1 MNHDNRFQVGLK
13 GTGYVL
19 LTKGA
24 GKRMVDVYEIK
35 RGNKAKKLVNDFISF
50 FENEYV
56 IRHDA
61 EGDLSLGEK
70 AEEQI
75 IYNWD
80 GSVLSDLS
88 KKEGVL
94 DAAK

>member
-1 MNHDNRFQVGLK
+1 MGGFFIRGSLPILCFKRNGVGIDMK
-13 GTGYVL
+13 
-19 LTKGA
+19 
-24 GKRMVDVYEIK
+24 E
-35 RGNKAKKLVNDFISF
+35 NKSVRAKQLVNDFISF
-50 FENEYV
+50 FENEYG

-88 KKEGVL
+88 KKEGE
-94 DAAK
+94 

>member
-1 MNHDNRFQVGLK
+1 MKEVSPFFMNGVDK
-13 GTGYVL
+13 CME
-19 LTKGA
+19 LTKKVSNHKINDA
-24 GKRMVDVYEIK
+24 R
-35 RGNKAKKLVNDFISF
+35 RLVKDFVSF
-50 FENEYV
+50 FENEYG

-88 KKEGVL
+88 KKEGE
-94 DAAK
+94 

>member
-1 MNHDNRFQVGLK
+1 MDSSKNH
-13 GTGYVL
+13 
-19 LTKGA
+19 
-24 GKRMVDVYEIK
+24 EIK
-35 RGNKAKKLVNDFISF
+35 RDNKAKKLVKDFISF
-50 FENEYV
+50 FENEYG

-70 AEEQI
+70 PDEQI

-88 KKEGVL
+88 KKEGEL

>member
-1 MNHDNRFQVGLK
+1 MDSSKNH
-13 GTGYVL
+13 
-19 LTKGA
+19 
-24 GKRMVDVYEIK
+24 EIK
-35 RGNKAKKLVNDFISF
+35 RDNKAKQLFKDFVSF
-50 FENEYV
+50 FENEYG

>member
-1 MNHDNRFQVGLK
+1 MKEITNR
-13 GTGYVL
+13 
-19 LTKGA
+19 
-24 GKRMVDVYEIK
+24 R
-35 RGNKAKKLVNDFISF
+35 AKTLVKDFISF
-50 FENEYV
+50 FENEYG

-70 AEEQI
+70 PDEQI

-88 KKEGVL
+88 KKEGEL